1 MDWLGKLLP
10 TIGSLL
16 VPGGPM
22 LGAAVEAVGSALGLS
37 EKTEQTVKDALS
49 SGRLTPE
56 AMLALRQAD
65 NDLKVKLEELGIRA
79 EELAVKDRVDARA
92 MQIATKSNVP
102 HVIAVM
108 YISAF
113 LLIVAMLLTGTM
125 KLWENNST
133 LTMILGSFTSGAAM
147 ILGFY
152 FGASHTPGNT
162 SGK

>member
-1 MDWLGKLLP
+1 MDWLGKILP

-56 AMLALRQAD
+56 AMQALRQAD

-79 EELAVKDRVDARA
+79 EELAVKDRGDARA
-92 MQIATKSNVP
+92 MQIATGSWVP
-102 HVIAVM
+102 SV
-108 YISAF
+108 
-113 LLIVAMLLTGTM
+113 LAMTLTVCYLMIICLLLTGTM
-125 KLWENNST
+125 KLWDNPT
-133 LTMILGSFTSGAAM
+133 LTLLLGGLTSGFTAV
-147 ILGFY
+147 LGFY
-152 FGASHTPGNT
+152 FGSAHQAE
-162 SGK
+162 KK

>member
-1 MDWLGKLLP
+1 MDWLGKILP

-56 AMLALRQAD
+56 AMQALRQAD

-79 EELAVKDRVDARA
+79 EELAVKDRGDARA
-92 MQIATKSNVP
+92 MQIATGSWVP
-102 HVIAVM
+102 PV
-108 YISAF
+108 
-113 LLIVAMLLTGTM
+113 LAMTLTVCYLTIICLLLTGDM
-125 KLWENNST
+125 KLWSDPT
-133 LTMILGSFTSGAAM
+133 LTLLLGGLTSGFTAV
-147 ILGFY
+147 LGFY
-152 FGASHTPGNT
+152 FGSAHQVE
-162 SGK
+162 KK